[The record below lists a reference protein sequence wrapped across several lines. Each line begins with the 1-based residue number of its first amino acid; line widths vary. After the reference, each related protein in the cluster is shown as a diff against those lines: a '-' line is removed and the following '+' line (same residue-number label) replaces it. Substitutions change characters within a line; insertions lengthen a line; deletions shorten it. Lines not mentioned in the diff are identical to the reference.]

1 MKKIRLVEGDSI
13 ADLESKT
20 NAALEDIES
29 EVDIRYMLPEL
40 IIALEYEVKKVKL
53 MCADCQFYD
62 NTQTVHKAWGVCQ
75 KCGQR
80 IRFNNEPCDRFEDL
94 RG

>member
-20 NAALEDIES
+20 NKVLEEIETDV
-29 EVDIRYMLPEL
+29 EVRYMLPEL

-53 MCADCQFYD
+53 MCADCQSYD
-62 NTQTVHKAWGVCQ
+62 NTQSVHKAWGVCQ
-75 KCGQR
+75 VCGKR
-80 IRFNNEPCDRFEDL
+80 IRFNEEPCDRFVDL